1 MTHVLHQH
9 PFTPYDQTPMIDM
22 SAFSPMPPADDIL
35 PRAMFDE
42 FRHRIGTRP
51 LDVAEWLNADAET
64 APTIAMKRELLA
76 TRRNEVVAL
85 FEGGQA
91 AAQEAAELVAQW
103 VGASLTHTGI
113 DALVDAALMVA
124 DDLTVL
130 EPRRTSAGEEL
141 LFVAGVVC
149 SPSRWR
155 LADKMGKNMLRV
167 HAPVSKY
174 AEQIGAAVD
183 TTLQRLTVDRP
194 IWRSNWTLEDHPS
207 LFQPMSPD
215 APLVDDVSRLWIR
228 IERETLRRLPQTGG
242 ILFTIRGFQQ
252 PITHYVNRGIEHAQA
267 LSALVRRLPDDVAR
281 YKSVLPYR
289 ELVLAWLDAQS

>member
-1 MTHVLHQH
+1 
-9 PFTPYDQTPMIDM
+9 
-22 SAFSPMPPADDIL
+22 
-35 PRAMFDE
+35 
-42 FRHRIGTRP
+42 
-51 LDVAEWLNADAET
+51 
-64 APTIAMKRELLA
+64 MKRRLIEK
-76 TRRNEVVAL
+76 RRGEVVAL
-85 FEGGQA
+85 YEGGET

-103 VGASLTHTGI
+103 AGVALTHTGI

-130 EPRRTSAGEEL
+130 EPRSTSADQEL

-149 SPSRWR
+149 SPSRWK

-174 AEQIGAAVD
+174 AEHVGAAVD
-183 TTLQRLTVDRP
+183 TILQRLSVDRP

-207 LFQPMSPD
+207 LFQPVSPD
-215 APLVDDVSRLWIR
+215 APLIDDVSRLWIR
-228 IERETLRRLPQTGG
+228 IERETLLRLPRTGG

-252 PITHYVNRGIEHAQA
+252 PLTDYVKRGVEHAQA
-267 LSALVRRLPDDVAR
+267 LRALVERLPDDVAR

-289 ELVLAWLDAQS
+289 ERVLNWLDAQSSGTG

>member
-9 PFTPYDQTPMIDM
+9 PFTPYDEIPVVDM
-22 SAFSPMPPADDIL
+22 STFSPMPPADDIL
-35 PRAMFDE
+35 PRAMYDE

-51 LDVAEWLNADAET
+51 LDIAEWLTTDAET
-64 APTIAMKRELLA
+64 APTIAMKRRLIEK
-76 TRRNEVVAL
+76 RRGEVVAL
-85 FEGGQA
+85 YEGGET

-103 VGASLTHTGI
+103 AGVALTHTGI

-130 EPRRTSAGEEL
+130 EPRSTSADQEL

-149 SPSRWR
+149 SPSRWK

-174 AEQIGAAVD
+174 TEHIGAAVD
-183 TTLQRLTVDRP
+183 TILQRLSVDRP

-207 LFQPMSPD
+207 LFQPVSPD
-215 APLVDDVSRLWIR
+215 APLIDDVSRLWIR
-228 IERETLRRLPQTGG
+228 IERETLRRLPRTGG

-252 PITHYVNRGIEHAQA
+252 PLTDYVSRGVEHAQA
-267 LSALVRRLPDDVAR
+267 LRALVERLPDDVAR

-289 ELVLAWLDAQS
+289 ERVLNWLDAQS